1 MDENWR
7 LYFLQHSSFCSLKN
21 HSVHYCPKIYILT
34 ILALS
39 LCDNVFLIP
48 AFWLLIVQL
57 QSLRV
62 GEVWEETVLGEHFP
76 GHDYYF
82 LLQVDAEK
90 QRLSNWFGDVIY
102 WFCNIYGSWC
112 PEMHKIRCWPILIL
126 CHFNLNSLSWYTF
139 TNHKV
144 SLQQCLIS

>member
-1 MDENWR
+1 MKIWACRWMVSKVLANPWSNLSGFEQTGPCCFVKCNFTFNKDGNFEYLFITMDENWR

-76 GHDYYF
+76 RTW
-82 LLQVDAEK
+82 LLFFT
-90 QRLSNWFGDVIY
+90 SG
-102 WFCNIYGSWC
+102 WC
-112 PEMHKIRCWPILIL
+112 WKA
-126 CHFNLNSLSWYTF
+126 
-139 TNHKV
+139 KV
-144 SLQQCLIS
+144 E